1 MPTPYCVDD
10 FKEKFDSLY
19 RLVIVASKR
28 ANQVTKHESHG
39 FGAAARG
46 RKSTITALEEV
57 IDGKLT
63 YTTAEDEVYFNE
75 DEASED

>member
-10 FKEKFDSLY
+10 FKTKFDSLY

-28 ANQVTKHESHG
+28 ANQVTKHEAHG

-46 RKSTITALEEV
+46 RKSTIAALEEV
-57 IDGKLT
+57 IAGKLT
-63 YTTAEDEVYFNE
+63 YTTAEDEVYY
-75 DEASED
+75 DEEADAGD